1 MFIMASLISNSDRE
15 QFEGAVDSLF
25 DTFKRNVV
33 IYKDAQISIININQ
47 PRMFGY
53 NERVDIS
60 NINYTPVTGVF
71 PALISYDLN
80 QKTQRN
86 EEIGNP
92 IEKGVAYIRVKSDAN
107 DFIQNNGRTLN
118 ILIDDSMFK
127 FVSTESVR
135 RFLTSNLYGYHLE
148 RER

>member
-1 MFIMASLISNSDRE
+1 MASLISNSDRE
-15 QFEGAVDSLF
+15 QFEGAMDSLF

-33 IYKDAQISIININQ
+33 IYKDAQISIIDINQ

-60 NINYTPVTGVF
+60 NINYTPITGVF
-71 PALISYDLN
+71 PALISYEMN
-80 QKTQRN
+80 QNTQRN
-86 EEIGNP
+86 EDVGNP
-92 IEKGVAYIRVKSDAN
+92 IEKGTAFIKVKSDAN

-118 ILIDDSMFK
+118 ILIDDLMFK